1 MAEKQTSKDRM
12 REIVDSIE
20 TGIKELFESDK
31 YRQYLSTMSRFHRYS
46 VNNTMLIYM
55 QRPDATHVAG
65 FNKWRD
71 QFGRNVMKGE
81 KGIKIIAPTPYKKK
95 IEEVKLDP
103 DTKAPMLDAD
113 GKVVVEEKEV
123 KIPMYK
129 VVSVFDVSQ
138 TEGKPLP
145 QLASDLNG
153 NVQQYEVFMEALR
166 RSSPVPMEIKPIE
179 RDTDGYFNST
189 SQSIT
194 IRDGMSQV
202 QTVCAAVHEIAH
214 AKLHNYEKERRT
226 AAAGDETTEKVKPKD
241 RHTEEVEAESIRLS
255 IEDYKYDSLSIENQ
269 SLVLNEYAAAMPE
282 ALNAEIME
290 FIDNGYSG
298 TNFERPQVQ
307 KLIEMVRANKIDC
320 IIVKDFSRFGRNSIE
335 TGYFIERVFPLF
347 HTRFISISDDFDTN
361 NFKGDTGGM
370 DVAFKYLIS
379 EYYSRDM
386 SIKTK
391 SAKYAKMQRGEYQSK
406 ICPYGYRK
414 SADGRMEPDP
424 DAAAVVQLIFQL
436 AAEGNNGTA
445 IAKELFRR
453 GYPTPGEYKAARGNH
468 THDISRT
475 RGIWSASTVLRI
487 LEDERYIGSYVIGKR
502 AVLEVGGTRSRMKDR
517 DKWYIIPDHHPAIVE
532 KSVFEKVQASQLR
545 FSQPNKKKRD
555 YPLKGKAFCG
565 CCGHALSRTMQK
577 TSYYYCRH
585 SEADEAS
592 RCHKMRINAVELEK
606 AVFITLKKQMEA
618 AANLNPDGTVRL
630 DAAAPE
636 RSEYEQQIEA
646 LQDGKRLL
654 YERYLLGE
662 IDLDTYKAE
671 KTACDELLLKTKNAY
686 AAVLAQA
693 KQKQEER
700 SRQESREEAAKA
712 ILDADTLTTELADFL
727 IDRVLVYPDNRIE
740 IAYKIKDIFD

>member
-1 MAEKQTSKDRM
+1 MQ
-12 REIVDSIE
+12 
-20 TGIKELFESDK
+20 K
-31 YRQYLSTMSRFHRYS
+31 Y
-46 VNNTMLIYM
+46 V
-55 QRPDATHVAG
+55 
-65 FNKWRD
+65 
-71 QFGRNVMKGE
+71 
-81 KGIKIIAPTPYKKK
+81 IALY
-95 IEEVKLDP
+95 
-103 DTKAPMLDAD
+103 
-113 GKVVVEEKEV
+113 
-123 KIPMYK
+123 
-129 VVSVFDVSQ
+129 
-138 TEGKPLP
+138 
-145 QLASDLNG
+145 
-153 NVQQYEVFMEALR
+153 
-166 RSSPVPMEIKPIE
+166 
-179 RDTDGYFNST
+179 
-189 SQSIT
+189 
-194 IRDGMSQV
+194 
-202 QTVCAAVHEIAH
+202 
-214 AKLHNYEKERRT
+214 
-226 AAAGDETTEKVKPKD
+226 
-241 RHTEEVEAESIRLS
+241 IRLS

-282 ALNAEIME
+282 YLNAEILE

-424 DAAAVVQLIFQL
+424 EAAAIVQLIFQL

-445 IAKELFRR
+445 IARELFRR
-453 GYPTPGEYKAARGNH
+453 DIPTPGEYKAARGNH

-502 AVLEVGGTRSRMKDR
+502 AVLEVGGTRSRLKDR
-517 DKWYIIPDHHPAIVE
+517 EKWYIIPDHHPAIVK

-545 FSQPNKKKRD
+545 FSQPHKKKRD

-565 CCGHALSRTMQK
+565 CCGHALSRTIQK

-592 RCHKMRINAVELEK
+592 RCHKMKINAAELEQ

-618 AANLNPDGTVRL
+618 AATLNLDGAVRL

-654 YERYLLGE
+654 YERYLMGE

-671 KTACDELLLKTKNAY
+671 KAACDELLLKTKNAY
-686 AAVLAQA
+686 AAVLAQV
-693 KQKQEER
+693 KQKQEEQAR
-700 SRQESREEAAKA
+700 HDNRQEAARA
-712 ILDADTLTTELADFL
+712 VFHSEGLNTELTDLL